1 MATFVW
7 LIPALLS
14 SLFAGVTAVI
24 AKIGLK
30 KNDSDCVTALRTLVV
45 LLFAWLMVW
54 IEGSDVSFQAADR
67 RSIVLLLFSGLAT
80 GGSWLCYFKA
90 LSLGSVQHVAP
101 VDKSS
106 IVLTML
112 FGALLFHEDIS
123 SPTSIIGMI
132 LIVLGMVLMLPS
144 PAGKGKGE
152 GKKWLGYA
160 IFSAVFASASALL
173 GKAGIEGID
182 SYLGT
187 AVRTSVVLLM
197 AWLMVLVKR
206 KGKMLRDVR
215 LGSFGVIALSGV
227 TTGISW
233 LCYYR
238 ALQTGPISIIA
249 PIDRL
254 SIVFTVLF
262 SAVFLR
268 EKLTGKLVIGL
279 AVNVLGTLLLLL

>member
-1 MATFVW
+1 M
-7 LIPALLS
+7 I
-14 SLFAGVTAVI
+14 
-24 AKIGLK
+24 
-30 KNDSDCVTALRTLVV
+30 
-45 LLFAWLMVW
+45 
-54 IEGSDVSFQAADR
+54 
-67 RSIVLLLFSGLAT
+67 LLLLSGLAT

-90 LSLGSVQHVAP
+90 LSLGSVQSVAP

-106 IVLTML
+106 IVWTML
-112 FGALLFHEDIS
+112 FGALIFQEDIS

-132 LIVLGMVLMLPS
+132 LIVLGIVLMLPS
-144 PAGKGKGE
+144 AKGKSRTD
-152 GKKWLGYA
+152 GKKWLVYA

-173 GKAGIEGID
+173 GKAGIEGVD

-187 AVRTSVVLLM
+187 AVRTLVVVVM
-197 AWLMVLVKR
+197 AWLLVLVKR
-206 KGKMLRDVR
+206 KGKLIRDVR

-227 TTGISW
+227 TTGVSW

-262 SAVFLR
+262 SAVFRTDRVVSAIRRDPASRCHRPKYASKSSWLILR
-268 EKLTGKLVIGL
+268 SAVSARTLPQSNSCNASTALIGCGLVC
-279 AVNVLGTLLLLL
+279 AESPCKPSSHAQ

>member
-1 MATFVW
+1 MADSVW

-14 SLFAGVTAVI
+14 SLFAGITAVI

-30 KNDSDCVTALRTLVV
+30 KTDSDCVTALRTVVV
-45 LLFAWLMVW
+45 LVFAWLMVW
-54 IEGSDVSFQAADR
+54 VTGSDLSLDQVDS
-67 RSIVLLLFSGLAT
+67 RSMILLLLSGLAT

-90 LSLGSVQHVAP
+90 LSLGSVQSVAP

-106 IVLTML
+106 IVWTML
-112 FGALLFHEDIS
+112 FGALIFQEDIS

-132 LIVLGMVLMLPS
+132 LIVLGIVLMLPS
-144 PAGKGKGE
+144 AKGKSRTD
-152 GKKWLGYA
+152 GKKWLVYA

-173 GKAGIEGID
+173 GKAGIEGVD

-187 AVRTSVVLLM
+187 AVRTLVVVVM
-197 AWLMVLVKR
+197 AWLLVLVKR
-206 KGKMLRDVR
+206 KGKLIRDVR

-227 TTGISW
+227 ATGASW

-238 ALQTGPISIIA
+238 ALQTGPIHVIA

-262 SAVFLR
+262 SAVFLH
-268 EKLTGKLVIGL
+268 EKLSAKLLIGL

>member
-144 PAGKGKGE
+144 PAGKGNGE

>member
-144 PAGKGKGE
+144 PAGKGKSE

>member
-1 MATFVW
+1 MATSVW